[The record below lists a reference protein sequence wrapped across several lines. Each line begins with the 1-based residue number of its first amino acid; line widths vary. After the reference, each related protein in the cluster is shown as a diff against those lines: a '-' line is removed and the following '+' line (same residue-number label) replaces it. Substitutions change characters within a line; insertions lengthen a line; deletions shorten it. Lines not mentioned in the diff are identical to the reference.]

1 MRYEPQEDAIPN
13 DLTMLG
19 EAAVLACLRV
29 KGPSSGF
36 SVPVLNLYAQAL
48 SRLVTLYALSDD
60 RKQVRSLSPGDLEG
74 GKFRDGGREVVF
86 SDGRTKIGRLA
97 VRLKELH
104 PAIEALKRG
113 SPPSQEQVVRS

>member
-1 MRYEPQEDAIPN
+1 MEDAVPN

-36 SVPVLNLYAQAL
+36 SLAVVNLYAQAL
-48 SRLVTLYALSDD
+48 SRLITIYVLSED
-60 RKQVRSLSPGDLEG
+60 RKQVRARAPGELQG
-74 GKFRDGGREVVF
+74 GKFRDGGREVAF
-86 SDGRTKIGRLA
+86 SDGRTKISRLA
-97 VRLKELH
+97 VRLRELH

-113 SPPSQEQVVRS
+113 SAPSQEHLIRD

>member
-1 MRYEPQEDAIPN
+1 MERREGALQN

-36 SVPVLNLYAQAL
+36 TLAVLNLYAQAL
-48 SRLVTLYALSDD
+48 SRLATIYVVSEDREHIRALA
-60 RKQVRSLSPGDLEG
+60 PGDLQG

-86 SDGRTKIGRLA
+86 TDGRAKISRLA
-97 VRLKELH
+97 VRLRELH
-104 PAIEALKRG
+104 PAIEALKRDG
-113 SPPSQEQVVRS
+113 PPPE

>member
-1 MRYEPQEDAIPN
+1 MEDAIPN

-36 SVPVLNLYAQAL
+36 SLAVLNLYAQAL
-48 SRLVTLYALSDD
+48 SRLATIYVLSDD
-60 RKQVRSLSPGDLEG
+60 PKLVRSLSPGDLEG

-86 SDGRTKIGRLA
+86 SDGRTKISRLA

-113 SPPSQEQVVRS
+113 SSPSREQVIRN